1 MSKKSLSYFHSYPIQ
16 IRFNDIDQLGH
27 VTNSVYQQYFDLG
40 KMTYFEQVLGERMD
54 FQTEGLIVVTL
65 TINFLSSVKLYDEV
79 EVRTKVTRLGNKSLD
94 IEQEIFDKTSGETVA
109 ECKSVMV
116 GFKGSTEES
125 ILIPDRW
132 RGRIVEFET
141 DVLFEV

>member
-1 MSKKSLSYFHSYPIQ
+1 MLSFFHSHPIQ

-40 KMTYFEQVLGERMD
+40 KMAYFDFVLGERMN

-65 TINFLSSVKLYDEV
+65 TINFLSSVKLYDDV

-94 IEQEIFDKTSGETVA
+94 LLQEIFDKTSGETVA
-109 ECKSVMV
+109 DCKSVMV
-116 GFKGSTEES
+116 GFKGETEES
-125 ILIPDRW
+125 IPVPDRW
-132 RGRIVEFET
+132 RKKIMDFET

>member
-1 MSKKSLSYFHSYPIQ
+1 MSKKSLSYFHSHPIQ

-40 KMTYFEQVLGERMD
+40 KMTYFNHVLQERMD

-65 TINFLSSVKLYDEV
+65 TLNFLSSVKLNDEV
-79 EVRTKVTRLGNKSLD
+79 VVRTKVTKLGNKSLD
-94 IEQEIFDKTSGETVA
+94 IQQEIFDKTTGENVA

-116 GFKGSTEES
+116 GYNGEAEES
-125 ILIPDRW
+125 IPIPNRW
-132 RGRIVEFET
+132 RRKIVEFET

>member
-1 MSKKSLSYFHSYPIQ
+1 MNKKLLSFFHSLPIQ
-16 IRFNDIDQLGH
+16 VRFNDIDMLGH

-40 KMTYFEQVLGERMD
+40 KMNYFEDVLGERMD
-54 FQTEGLIVVTL
+54 FRTEGLIVATL
-65 TINFLSSVKLYDEV
+65 TINFFSSVKLYDDV

-94 IEQEIFDKTSGETVA
+94 VLQEIFDKTTGNTIA

-116 GFKGSTEES
+116 GFKGKSEES
-125 ILIPDRW
+125 IPVPDRW
-132 RGRIVEFET
+132 RTKIIAFET

>member
-1 MSKKSLSYFHSYPIQ
+1 MLSFFHSHHIQ

-40 KMTYFEQVLGERMD
+40 KMAYFNHVLQERME

-65 TINFLSSVKLYDEV
+65 TINFLSSVKLYDDI

-94 IEQEIFDKTSGETVA
+94 LLQEIFDKTSGEPVA

-116 GFKGSTEES
+116 GFKGETEES
-125 ILIPDRW
+125 IPVPDRW
-132 RGRIVEFET
+132 RKKIMDFET